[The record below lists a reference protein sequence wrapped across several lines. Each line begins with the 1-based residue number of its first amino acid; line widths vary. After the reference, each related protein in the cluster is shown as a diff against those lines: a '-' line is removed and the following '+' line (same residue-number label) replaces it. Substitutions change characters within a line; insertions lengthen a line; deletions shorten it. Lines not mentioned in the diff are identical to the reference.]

1 MSKQLQVNTREERRL
16 WFEMKKIL
24 AKHDSYHSKKQYY
37 PFKMDLWENERK
49 QIEKTYRDK
58 IQEEN
63 KKSIIV
69 NMERENMRREEF
81 VQREIEKKNLR
92 EKRAEYRKQLKEEQI
107 KNPPVLRRSKRIQK
121 KQEQ

>member
-1 MSKQLQVNTREERRL
+1 MNKQLQVNTREERRL

-24 AKHDSYHSKKQYY
+24 AKHDSYHGKKQYY

-81 VQREIEKKNLR
+81 VQREVEKKNLR
-92 EKRAEYRKQLKEEQI
+92 EKRAEYRKQLKQQQI

-121 KQEQ
+121 KQKQ